1 MRNFL
6 IPGQVENWVAI
17 IDVAEIGLFSLIN
30 SMKKSFTF
38 LADTYRSRMCV
49 CYVVRIPASISFIW
63 TVVKRFLDEDTVIK
77 INFFDDQKVEPLLE
91 YCNPSQLEKKF
102 GGTLENIAE
111 GHFWPPREVSK
122 NYKCEKEPV
131 KLLTKEE
138 YTKYYKNKIFYKTK
152 FH

>member
-30 SMKKSFTF
+30 AMKKSFTF

-63 TVVKRFLDEDTVIK
+63 AVVKRFLDDDTVIK

-91 YCNPSQLEKKF
+91 YCNPSQLERKF

-122 NYKCEKEPV
+122 NYKCEK
-131 KLLTKEE
+131 
-138 YTKYYKNKIFYKTK
+138 
-152 FH
+152 